1 MARELATQLLGQSE
15 AIGNLFGARLAHQ
28 LAGIA
33 ALTDGDAD
41 TALAELAQA
50 NQQNPANLLR
60 QAQAAAAVGDDAAA
74 KQYLH
79 RTVDFNALN
88 NLNYSLVRRQAQA
101 SLENQ

>member
-41 TALAELAQA
+41 TALA
-50 NQQNPANLLR
+50 NQQRPTCYARRRR
-60 QAQAAAAVGDDAAA
+60 QRRSVMTRRQ
-74 KQYLH
+74 H

>member
-1 MARELATQLLGQSE
+1 VARELATQLLGQSE

-50 NQQNPANLLR
+50 NQQRPTCYAR
-60 QAQAAAAVGDDAAA
+60 
-74 KQYLH
+74 
-79 RTVDFNALN
+79 R
-88 NLNYSLVRRQAQA
+88 RRQRR
-101 SLENQ
+101 SVMTRRRSSICTGRLTSTR